1 MALHF
6 APHPGMVL
14 VCDYDFGRSMAV
26 PSEMTKRRPVVVVS
40 RRQPLVAGPYLVVP
54 FSTQA
59 PLHPDRTHYRVP
71 AGTYEFLA
79 RDTDSWAKC
88 ALVSAVG
95 AARLYRLWL
104 QGAYT
109 TPRLAPADLRAIRL
123 GVIHALGALPL
134 LDSG

>member
-1 MALHF
+1 MALRF

-14 VCDYDFGRSMAV
+14 LCDYDLGRSIAL
-26 PSEMTKRRPVVVVS
+26 PGEITKRRPVVVVS
-40 RRQPLVAGPYLVVP
+40 RRGRPVAEPYLVVP

-71 AGTYEFLA
+71 AGTYHFLA

-95 AARLYRLWL
+95 AARLHRLWL

-109 TPRLAPADLRAIRL
+109 TPRLSAADLRAIRL
-123 GVIHALGALPL
+123 GVIHAMGALPL

>member
-1 MALHF
+1 MALRF

-14 VCDYDFGRSMAV
+14 LCDYDLGRSIAL
-26 PSEMTKRRPVVVVS
+26 PGEITKRRPVVVVS
-40 RRQPLVAGPYLVVP
+40 RRGRPVAEPYLVVP

-71 AGTYEFLA
+71 AGTYHFLA

-95 AARLYRLWL
+95 ASRLDRLKS
-104 QGAYT
+104 QGAYSA
-109 TPRLAPADLRAIRL
+109 PRLAAADLRAIRL